1 MKNDWGLQLVRHTR
15 SKRDLVTDD
24 ARRPVRLEATE
35 SFYRKLNRIAKQCEL
50 SRYEA
55 LSRGLDALRRESE
68 VRNSALNRNI
78 KSPAQ
83 SEVFRRTMGQV
94 SRNYWAT
101 VSEEEKTERKE
112 ECARALEPP
121 AQLRNVSPSKGDVVI
136 GVLSRF
142 ARLGVSGA
150 IKKADGVGLELDG
163 ELLNDVLDRLFAV
176 RNGDGA
182 VVLASS
188 EFALDEDAG
197 SFHEA

>member
-1 MKNDWGLQLVRHTR
+1 MHDDHDQLKLEMPGQRGLAV
-15 SKRDLVTDD
+15 DD
-24 ARRPVRLEATE
+24 ARRPVWLEATQ

-101 VSEEEKTERKE
+101 VSEEEKR
-112 ECARALEPP
+112 ARARRS
-121 AQLRNVSPSKGDVVI
+121 AQARWSRRRN
-136 GVLSRF
+136 
-142 ARLGVSGA
+142 
-150 IKKADGVGLELDG
+150 
-163 ELLNDVLDRLFAV
+163 
-176 RNGDGA
+176 
-182 VVLASS
+182 
-188 EFALDEDAG
+188 
-197 SFHEA
+197 